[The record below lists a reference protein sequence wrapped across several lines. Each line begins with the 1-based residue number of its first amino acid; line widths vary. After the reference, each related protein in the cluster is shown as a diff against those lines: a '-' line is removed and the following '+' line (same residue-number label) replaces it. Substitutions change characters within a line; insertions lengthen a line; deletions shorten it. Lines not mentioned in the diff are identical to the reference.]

1 MAPSTGRR
9 VFRAL
14 FRITVLFFI
23 MDLNSLTTGFR
34 FSDFI
39 FIIPHEAPRGH
50 VITKLSCYNEDNQS
64 ISDLSPSDLVMSN
77 LFELG
82 SCGELIVS
90 QTPVDVGNEPFHIIS
105 SSSKCSGL
113 KSVSVS
119 KNITVYVKNATE
131 MLTFPK
137 TVYRGYMRPSSDEPF
152 ILGINGLFSKRSDG
166 NSERIL
172 YRLLG
177 KGSENFELV
186 PFEQDGR
193 QELLVKCKGSATKM
207 KYHLTVSAETIDG
220 LKGHTNLWI
229 YTNKSMLDID
239 ENKHKAHI
247 ENVSETEHQSKPIYS
262 PLKFKTEASLL
273 SDTRL
278 LSRGRRQVP
287 NLELQRTLNET
298 ATGLLFSV
306 ASTPQDPTLQYVLY
320 NSSLDNTFSV
330 GADGNV
336 SLVSGAKL
344 DYDNPDTR
352 FPSLVVALT
361 RKNDG
366 TVVSTLRVT
375 ITLLDVNDENPNFID
390 TYYPFKAKVLPSAP
404 QGTVV
409 FTLTAVDKD
418 ANADLVINATASVN
432 NGGGR
437 FQLLTS
443 PSRPR
448 EADIV
453 TVGTGP
459 FSGQYF
465 YNVSVTDR
473 NGQTAQ
479 TKQESVNI
487 VAAALLQPQFQRS
500 TYEARFMEDNSF
512 NEIVDT
518 NIQAKSFQNMA
529 ITYSILTPQGQ
540 ASPLF
545 DINNNGDL
553 IIKDRFDYE
562 TNAHSYQLMVQATE
576 IQSSLQSTAQV
587 TVLVLNRNEFN
598 PEFSLSTYTATVSEN
613 KPVGQSILTLTA
625 TDKDANTF
633 LTYRASEDHFSV
645 ITQNVTNLNGE
656 VIQVGVLIVKR
667 TLDFDRIP
675 QGLYKFTVFADDLV
689 LPPSTSQAEVR
700 IQTTNVNDE
709 APEFN
714 QTLLQTNLRLDAT
727 VGHVVIVIRAIDPDG
742 DNVRYSFSDNT
753 LQSGP
758 FSITADGG
766 IITLRQVL
774 NPNIS
779 DTYVLQVIAKD
790 DGSCC
795 INGSSNLH
803 TVTANV
809 TINIV
814 TGNAHS
820 PEFRSCADYSKS
832 TSVDEEVA
840 NGTAVITVSA
850 TDEDRGKNGEVRY
863 TMLKRDDSQP
873 VYFAVNE
880 TTGKVTVAA
889 RIDRETLTSS
899 FLTVTIKANDLGEPS
914 SESVC
919 SFIVTIR
926 DVNDN
931 KPMFTQLSYQ
941 VSVTTTARLDSS
953 VIQIVAVD
961 QDIGNNA
968 KIGYSFDP
976 LSNIG
981 NYFRIDPDIGMIRVN
996 QSTLTP
1002 KVVNLTVKATDQ
1014 GLKPQS
1020 STVAVIITVTDD
1032 ATSPPPSWSS
1042 ADVTS
1047 VSVAEN
1053 EFPYELA
1060 VLQAMSNNANATKL
1074 GFVFVDA
1081 NRTSVQVENF
1091 RCTPINDT
1099 FVRITLEKSLDYETK
1114 NKYNLVV
1121 RAISQTLPP
1130 LSTDKILPVSVIDK
1144 NDEIPVFLDVNYDT
1158 GYHDAEVLEGAEIG
1172 TFVTEVTAID
1182 RDGTAPFNTIRSYQ
1196 IDSTALTYFA
1206 INSTTGRVTTKSVLD
1221 REQKPLYFFQVY
1233 AVDGANSSR
1242 PGVTGPNTGVVT
1254 VSVTVKDI
1262 NDNTPSFANSI
1273 YNISVKEDTPVGGS
1287 VATVKATDL
1296 DTSDELKYSIKETSP
1311 FTIQLRTGQIDVA
1324 GVLDYESPIKN
1335 YTLTVLVNDGIHSAS
1350 TTVQISLIDVNDNA
1364 PVVLSYAFTDIVEE
1378 DNTNLPRR
1386 LVKVSVFDP
1395 DIARPNN
1402 FEFSL
1407 SGSSTDISD
1416 PKFGINKTSGEL
1428 YLLKSLDR
1436 DYPNGRA
1443 EYTFNVVV
1451 QDEPNTP
1458 TVQYGY
1464 GSISIKPL
1472 DINDNAPV
1480 FQPQSL
1486 KQDVPEHSAMNTK
1499 VGTVIAEDYDFGNNG
1514 TYYLFL
1520 ESQSDNGTFRLDVN
1534 GDIYTN
1540 VGLAS
1545 LDRETKD
1552 FYTITVKATDN
1563 GNPIQLSSTAVVNIT
1578 LDDINDHNPFFNTT
1592 YNVTMSEHA
1601 QVQSEIV
1608 RIRAYDLDI
1617 GINAAI
1623 TYSVPEEFRTH
1634 FKMDTDSAT
1643 NEGVLTVFKQVD
1655 FDGGETNFTLVAY
1668 AADNGPNLNTASK
1681 KFTASTTI
1689 YITVTD
1695 YNDEKPVFE
1704 KGDKLVNI
1712 AENEPVGTSLTSF
1725 TANDRDT
1732 GINGL
1737 FDYFISLK
1745 SDPKRQFRIQQ
1756 SSPNV
1761 GEVFVNKA
1769 LDREDIPTYIL
1780 YILAIDRGNPQ
1791 NTGTATLT
1799 VSLTDV
1805 NDNFPQF
1812 AENYRPYVTENQDYN
1827 NAPLQV
1833 LYGSMLVIRGVDP
1846 DLNGP
1851 PPYDNGPPFEFACGN
1866 SPLCT
1871 NFTVVF
1877 DPDGDNGNGSAQVR
1891 VRGRFDRE
1899 QNKFL
1904 YLPIVSKDRRGKQ
1917 GQMTGTNTLTI
1928 VVRDV
1933 NDNPVGPGHKN
1944 ILVYNY
1950 KGLFKNIP
1958 IGRVYAADLDDWDIV
1973 DKRFELQNAA
1983 IAGKYVAV
1991 DSNTGIIS
1999 LLEKVPP
2006 ITFTITVQVTDV
2018 ISKVSVMATV
2028 TIEIVELSEE
2038 AVRNSGST
2046 RISGITDEYFV
2057 TPVGSGQGNSK
2068 MESPADK
2075 FRSLLAKKLNTD
2087 LKNVY
2092 ILSIMH
2098 PADKDYTDIRY
2109 SAHGSPW
2116 YQPSRSDGIVN
2127 MYRDEFQATLG
2138 GQGQILMTPIDECL
2152 QENCEAG
2159 CYNWLNIQEKP
2170 ALVNTNSTSFVG
2182 VWTRVE
2188 GLCGCRAKNYS
2199 TPLDCSADY
2208 CYNGGTCVKDDWKVI
2223 SCQCLDEY
2231 EGPRCQ
2237 QLRHSFDGSGYALY
2251 KSFEQCEESRTSIEI
2266 LTQQS
2271 NSLIFY
2277 NGPFGVISDTDPVDY
2292 ISLQLKNGYPYLEIN
2307 HGTGTLTLALNG
2319 LDSQD
2324 KLQMRPF
2331 DDGKW
2336 HRIDVIRDKKFVRL
2350 VADYCLNAIV
2360 QGGIEDRRPCEA
2372 SGFTPGE
2379 NMFLNVEGSLQLGGV
2394 IKSVLQSPP
2403 PKFKGCMKQLRHNAE
2418 LYDLS
2423 SKDAFPGTADGCSLE
2438 DNVCKGGCGN
2448 GSCLV
2453 SSLQTSSGDCVCKPG
2468 YRGLKCQTLTT
2479 IVDFQRN
2486 SAGSFMYWHLRDTF
2500 LNTANV
2506 LKTEVRLSYRTRDT
2520 DGLIFHLSDRENSRK
2535 YIQLQL
2541 QGNKLQVSYDMGD
2554 FTNILSLANVS
2565 AGDGQWHL
2573 VTLQRFG
2580 KEFILMM
2587 DGGEGRFYTDSLG
2600 PAVGQNRFALKQDQV
2615 YSGAELSYNIPS
2627 TPSYIRNNLESTC
2640 MNDVRLGAID
2650 WLPMKTD
2657 ELSSN
2662 SVADAIN
2669 SINTV
2674 TGCVRNDCSAASC
2687 SRPFVCVPLWET
2699 YECRCDVGM
2708 EKVGTNCVAINP
2720 CKSSPCFNGG
2730 TCTVSGSGFICTC
2743 SIGWSGNLC
2752 QCGAGLNTLIDG
2764 KPCIEEA
2771 NPVDDQFASAGLIGG
2786 VIAAVIVLILIIIL
2800 VLVFLLR
2807 YRKPEKELLE
2817 DYPDD
2822 DIRENI
2828 MYYDEEGAGEE
2839 DQTGYDLSRLQ
2850 KPDDGVHPEN
2860 WDTMDLPKK
2869 MAKPVNRAPG
2879 DRPDIEDFITSRM
2892 NDADNDP
2899 NAPPFDTMRNF
2910 ALEGNNSETGS
2921 LSSLNTSSTGSQ
2933 DYDYLNDWGPKF
2945 AKLADMYNNYD
2956 ETEG

>member
-9 VFRAL
+9 VFRIL
-14 FRITVLFFI
+14 FSIKVLFFV
-23 MDLNSLTTGFR
+23 MEFNSLISGFK
-34 FSDFI
+34 FSDFN
-39 FIIPHEAPRGH
+39 FIIPHKAPRGH
-50 VITKLSCYNEDNQS
+50 VITKLSCYNQDDQS
-64 ISDLSPSDLVMSN
+64 ISDISPSDLVMPN

-90 QTPVDVGNEPFHIIS
+90 QTPVDVADEPFHIIPN
-105 SSSKCSGL
+105 SSKCSRL
-113 KSVSVS
+113 KSVTVS

-131 MLTFPK
+131 MLAFPK
-137 TVYRGYMRPSSDEPF
+137 TVYMGYMSPSSEEPL
-152 ILGINGLFSKRSDG
+152 ILGIQGLFATRPDG
-166 NSERIL
+166 NSEGIV

-177 KGSENFELV
+177 KGFENFDLV
-186 PFEQDGR
+186 SFEKDGR
-193 QELLVKCKGSATKM
+193 QELLVMCRGSTRKI
-207 KYHLTVSAETIDG
+207 KYHLTVSAETTDG
-220 LKGHTNLWI
+220 MKGHTNLWI
-229 YTNKSMLDID
+229 YANKSMLDID
-239 ENKHKAHI
+239 EMKHKAHI
-247 ENVSETEHQSKPIYS
+247 QNMPETEIESKSKSKYS
-262 PLKFKTEASLL
+262 PLKFQPKASLS
-273 SDTRL
+273 SDSSF

-287 NLELQRTLNET
+287 NLELQITLNET

-306 ASTPQDPTLQYVLY
+306 ASTPLDPTLQYVLY
-320 NSSLDNTFSV
+320 NSTLDNTFIVS
-330 GADGNV
+330 ADGNV

-352 FPSLVVALT
+352 FPFLVAALI

-366 TVVSTLRVT
+366 AVVTTIRVR
-375 ITLLDVNDENPNFID
+375 ITLLDVNDENPYFID
-390 TYYPFKAKVLPSAP
+390 TYYPFMAKVLPSAS
-404 QGTVV
+404 QGSVV
-409 FTLTAVDKD
+409 FTLTVSDKD
-418 ANADLVINATASVN
+418 ANADLVISAATSAN

-443 PSRPR
+443 TNRPR

-459 FSGQYF
+459 FSGQYT
-465 YNVSVTDR
+465 YSIIVMDR
-473 NGQTAQ
+473 NGLTVQ
-479 TKQESVNI
+479 TKQESVTI
-487 VAAALLQPQFQRS
+487 IAAAELPPQFQRP
-500 TYEARFMEDNSF
+500 TYVAKFMEDNSF

-529 ITYSILTPQGQ
+529 ITYTIVPPQGQ
-540 ASPLF
+540 TSTPF
-545 DINNNGDL
+545 DINSNGDL
-553 IIKDRFDYE
+553 IIRQRFDYE
-562 TNAHSYQLMVQATE
+562 ADTQSYQVQVRATE
-576 IQSSLQSTAQV
+576 SPSNQQSLAQL
-587 TVLVLNRNEFN
+587 TVMVLNRNEFE

-625 TDKDANTF
+625 TDRDANTF
-633 LTYRASEDHFSV
+633 LSYRASDDHFSV
-645 ITQNVTNLNGE
+645 TTQNMTKPNGE
-656 VIQVGVLIVKR
+656 VFQVGILIVKR

-689 LPPSTSQAEVR
+689 PPARTGQAEVR

-714 QTLLQTNLRLDAT
+714 QTLLQTDLRLDAT

-742 DNVRYSFSDNT
+742 DSVRYSFSDNT

-758 FSITADGG
+758 FAITGDGG

-774 NPNIS
+774 NPNVS
-779 DTYVLQVIAKD
+779 DMYVLQVIARD
-790 DGSCC
+790 DGTCC
-795 INGSSNLH
+795 INGSSIIH
-803 TVTANV
+803 TATANV

-820 PEFRSCADYSKS
+820 PEFRSCADYSKN

-840 NGTAVITVSA
+840 NGTPVVTVSA

-863 TMLKRDDSQP
+863 TLLRRDDGQP

-899 FLTVTIKANDLGEPS
+899 FLTATIKANDLGEPS

-931 KPMFTQLSYQ
+931 KPMFTQPSYQ
-941 VSVTTTARLDSS
+941 VSVMTTTPTDTS

-961 QDIGNNA
+961 QDIGINA
-968 KIGYSFDP
+968 KIVYSFEPASNP
-976 LSNIG
+976 LNL
-981 NYFRIDPDIGMIRVN
+981 FKIDPDIGMIRVN
-996 QSTLTP
+996 RTLSAR
-1002 KVVNLTVKATDQ
+1002 VVNLTVKATDQ

-1020 STVAVIITVTDD
+1020 STVIITITITDD

-1042 ADVTS
+1042 TDVTS
-1047 VSVAEN
+1047 VSVTEN
-1053 EFPYELA
+1053 VFPSDVA
-1060 VLQAMSNNANATKL
+1060 VLQAMSNNANATRL

-1081 NRTSVQVENF
+1081 NRTSVVVENF

-1099 FVRITLEKSLDYETK
+1099 FVRISLERSLDYETK
-1114 NKYNLVV
+1114 NKYNLVL
-1121 RAISQTLPP
+1121 RASSQTLPP
-1130 LSTDKILPVSVIDK
+1130 LSTDKILPVTVIDQ
-1144 NDEIPVFLDVNYDT
+1144 NDEIPDFLDVNYDT
-1158 GYHDAEVLEGAEIG
+1158 GFHDAEVLEGVAVG

-1182 RDGTAPFNTIRSYQ
+1182 KDGTAPFNTIQRYL
-1196 IDSTALTYFA
+1196 IDDSTQTFA
-1206 INSTTGRVTTKSVLD
+1206 INSSTGRVTTLKVLD
-1221 REQKPLYFFQVY
+1221 REQRPSYFFLVM
-1233 AVDGANSSR
+1233 AVDGAPSSR
-1242 PGVTGPNTGVVT
+1242 PGVTGPNTGSIT
-1254 VSVTVKDI
+1254 VSVTVKDV
-1262 NDNTPSFANSI
+1262 NDNTPTFAYSI
-1273 YNISVKEDTPVGGS
+1273 YNISVKEDTPIGGS
-1287 VATVKATDL
+1287 VASVKATDL

-1324 GVLDYESPIKN
+1324 GVLDYESPIKS
-1335 YTLTVLVNDGIHSAS
+1335 YTLTVLVNDGLHSAS

-1364 PVVLSYAFTDIVEE
+1364 PVVLSYSFVDIVEE
-1378 DNTNLPRR
+1378 DNTNLPRK
-1386 LVKVSVFDP
+1386 LVKVSVTDP

-1407 SGSSTDISD
+1407 SGSSTDGSD
-1416 PKFGINKTSGEL
+1416 PKFWINQTSGEL
-1428 YLLKSLDR
+1428 FLLKSLDR

-1480 FQPQSL
+1480 FQAQSL
-1486 KQDVPEHSAMNTK
+1486 KQDVPEQSKINTK
-1499 VGTVIAEDYDFGNNG
+1499 VGTVIAEDYDFGSNG
-1514 TYYLFL
+1514 TFSLSL
-1520 ESQSDNGTFRLDVN
+1520 ESQSDPGTFRMDPN

-1540 VGLAS
+1540 VMPAS

-1552 FYTITVKATDN
+1552 FYTITVRAIDN
-1563 GNPIQLSSTAVVNIT
+1563 GVPKQLSSTAIVNIT
-1578 LDDINDHNPFFNTT
+1578 LDDINDHDPFFNTT

-1634 FKMDTDSAT
+1634 FKMDTDSIT

-1655 FDGGETNFTLVAY
+1655 FDIGETNFTLIAY
-1668 AADNGPNLNTASK
+1668 AADNGPILNTTGK

-1695 YNDEKPVFE
+1695 YNDEKPIFDR
-1704 KGDKLVNI
+1704 GDQLVNV
-1712 AENEPVGTSLTSF
+1712 AENVAVGTSLASF
-1725 TANDRDT
+1725 TAYDRDT
-1732 GINGL
+1732 GVNGL
-1737 FDYFISLK
+1737 FDYFISLN
-1745 SDPKRQFRIQQ
+1745 SDAKRQFRILQ
-1756 SSPNV
+1756 SNQNI

-1769 LDREDIPTYIL
+1769 LDREDIPIHIL

-1799 VSLTDV
+1799 VSLTDI
-1805 NDNFPQF
+1805 NDNFPRF
-1812 AENYRPYVTENQDYN
+1812 AESYRPYVTENQDYN

-1833 LYGSMLVIRGVDP
+1833 LNGGTLVIRGVDP
-1846 DLNGP
+1846 DLNNP
-1851 PPYDNGPPFEFACGN
+1851 PPDDNGPPFEFACGN

-1871 NFTVVF
+1871 TFTVIF
-1877 DPDGDNGNGSAQVR
+1877 DPAGDNGNGSAAVR
-1891 VRGRFDRE
+1891 VTGRFDRE
-1899 QNKFL
+1899 QTKFY
-1904 YLPIVSKDRRGKQ
+1904 YLPIISKDRRGKT

-1928 VVRDV
+1928 EVRDV
-1933 NDNPVGPGHKN
+1933 NDNPVGPGQKN

-1950 KGLFKNIP
+1950 KGLFKNIQ

-1983 IAGKYVAV
+1983 VAGRYVSV
-1991 DSNTGIIS
+1991 DATSGFIT

-2006 ITFTITVQVTDV
+2006 ITFTITVKVTDV
-2018 ISKVSVMATV
+2018 ISKASVMATV

-2057 TPVGSGQGNSK
+2057 TPVSSGQGNSK

-2075 FRSLLAKKLNTD
+2075 FRNLLAKKLNTD
-2087 LKNVY
+2087 PKNVY

-2109 SAHGSPW
+2109 AAHGSPW

-2127 MYRDEFQATLG
+2127 MYRSEFQATLG
-2138 GQGQILMTPIDECL
+2138 GKGQILMTPIDECL
-2152 QENCEAG
+2152 QENCEGG
-2159 CYNWLNIQEKP
+2159 CYNWLNIQERP

-2188 GLCGCRAKNYS
+2188 GLCGCHAKNFS
-2199 TPLDCSADY
+2199 MSPDCTADY

-2223 SCQCLDEY
+2223 SCQCLPEF

-2277 NGPFGVISDTDPVDY
+2277 NGPFGIIGDTDPVDY

-2307 HGTGTLTLALNG
+2307 QGTGTLPLVLNG
-2319 LDSQD
+2319 LDSQK
-2324 KLQMRPF
+2324 KLQMSPF

-2336 HRIDVIRDKKFVRL
+2336 HRIDIIRDKKFVRL
-2350 VADYCLNAIV
+2350 VADYCLSANV
-2360 QGGIEDRRPCEA
+2360 QGGTEDRLPCEA

-2394 IKSVLQSPP
+2394 ISGVLSSPP
-2403 PKFKGCMKQLRHNAE
+2403 PKFKGCMKQLRHNTE
-2418 LYDLS
+2418 LYDLT

-2438 DNVCKGGCGN
+2438 DNVCNGGCGN

-2453 SSLQTSSGDCVCKPG
+2453 SSLQTLSGACVCKPG
-2468 YRGLKCQTLTT
+2468 YRGPKCQTSTT
-2479 IVDFQRN
+2479 IVDFRKDI
-2486 SAGSFMYWHLRDTF
+2486 SGSFMYWRLRDSF
-2500 LNTANV
+2500 LNVANV

-2541 QGNKLQVSYDMGD
+2541 QGGKLQVSYDMGD

-2587 DGGEGRFYTDSLG
+2587 DGGEGRFYTDSYG
-2600 PAVGQNRFALKQDQV
+2600 PTVGQNRFALKQDQV

-2627 TPSYIRNNLESTC
+2627 APSYIRNNLESTC

-2657 ELSSN
+2657 EVSSS
-2662 SVADAIN
+2662 SVADTVN

-2674 TGCVRNDCSAASC
+2674 TGCVRNDCTPSSC

-2708 EKVGTNCVAINP
+2708 EKVGTTCVVINP
-2720 CKSSPCFNGG
+2720 CNSSPCLNGG
-2730 TCTVSGSGFICTC
+2730 TCRVAGTGFTC
-2743 SIGWSGNLC
+2743 SCPIDWSGNLC
-2752 QCGAGLNTLIDG
+2752 QCGAGLNTQIDG
-2764 KPCIEEA
+2764 KPCTVEA
-2771 NPVDDQFASAGLIGG
+2771 VPVDDQVANAGLIGG
-2786 VIAAVIVLILIIIL
+2786 VIAAVIVLILIIVL

-2860 WDTMDLPKK
+2860 WDTMDIPKK

-2910 ALEGNNSETGS
+2910 SLEGNNSETGS
-2921 LSSLNTSSTGSQ
+2921 LSSLNTTSTGSQ

-2945 AKLADMYNNYD
+2945 AKLADMYNNFD